1 MTYQQKKNYLEGY
14 LKIRA
19 EYERQLWRYQELRS
33 TFDGLKAQIIDDMPK
48 GQHSRNDKTATKMG
62 IIEQLELANNVLLE
76 RYKHIEGII
85 ATIEDSF
92 KRELLRYHYIEGLSI
107 QQLADKYNYSYEYI
121 CRMRQHA
128 IEKLEFDFI

>member
-48 GQHSRNDKTATKMG
+48 GQRSRNDKTATKLG

-76 RYKHIEGII
+76 RYKHIEQVIS
-85 ATIEDSF
+85 TIENSF
-92 KRELLRYHYIEGLSI
+92 KRELMRFHYIEGLSI

-121 CRMRQHA
+121 CRMRKST
-128 IEKLEFDFI
+128 IEKLEFDFK

>member
-48 GQHSRNDKTATKMG
+48 GQRSRNDKTATKLG

-76 RYKHIEGII
+76 RYKHIEQVIS
-85 ATIEDSF
+85 TIENSF
-92 KRELLRYHYIEGLSI
+92 KRELMRFHYIEGLSI

-121 CRMRQHA
+121 CRMRQST
-128 IEKLEFDFI
+128 IEKLEFDLK